1 MNAKANEDFGLP
13 PVTGLD
19 EVAALEAEL
28 AALKAK
34 SRAKELRAQIAA
46 EQVKVD
52 EVIPPADNNGWPKEY
67 VKLEVFK
74 GGNPE
79 DPEFVTPGIGGFN
92 IKIQR
97 GEKVIVHKCIMS
109 VLANAV
115 ETKMIPH
122 DGGMT
127 LRDAP
132 RFPFTVYGPATE
144 DEYLTFQGKMRD
156 QAVRAAAPAA

>member
-1 MNAKANEDFGLP
+1 MMTDTNENFGLP

-19 EVAALEAEL
+19 EVRALELEL

-34 SRAKELRAQIAA
+34 SRAKELRAQIVA
-46 EQVKVD
+46 EQAKVD

-132 RFPFTVYGPATE
+132 RFPFTVYGPASE
-144 DEYLTFQGKMRD
+144 DEYLAFQGKMRD
-156 QAVRAAAPAA
+156 QAARAAAPAA

>member
-1 MNAKANEDFGLP
+1 MNENEDFGLP

-28 AALKAK
+28 AGLKAK

-46 EQVKVD
+46 EKARVE

-74 GGNPE
+74 GNNPD
-79 DPEFVTPGIGGFN
+79 DPEFVTPGIGGYN
-92 IKIQR
+92 IKIER
-97 GEKVIVHKCIMS
+97 GQKVIVHKCIMS
-109 VLANAV
+109 VLANAI

-122 DGGMT
+122 EGGII

-144 DEYLTFQGKMRD
+144 EEYIAQQSKMRD
-156 QAVRAAAPAA
+156 QAARAAAPAA